1 MEMERQV
8 AFWHSSTALWRTR
21 RRNEKTRLQYYGPE
35 TFSHRKEPGARSGPR
50 GGGVVLTSY
59 STTHQVAGAKV

>member
-21 RRNEKTRLQYYGPE
+21 RRNEKTRLQYYGPRLFH
-35 TFSHRKEPGARSGPR
+35 TGKNLVPGVGQ
-50 GGGVVLTSY
+50 GEGGVVLTYY